1 MQDQEWNFQE
11 LQRQLDIIAK
21 SKMDMKKLKTIK
33 KNGNIW

>member
-21 SKMDMKKLKTIK
+21 SKMDMKELKTIK
-33 KNGNIW
+33 NNENIW